1 LCPGFNFREEALGS
15 SPWLPGVFIQ
25 PREEGIE
32 RMILKTATRKREAVG
47 FERGVLWI
55 WEVFLLSN
63 NIFIF

>member
-1 LCPGFNFREEALGS
+1 MGS